1 MPAVEMKLQGGDELA
16 RKLSE
21 MAAKLSTAGELRVGF
36 LEGATYP
43 DGTPVALVA
52 AAQNFGAP
60 TVGLPP
66 RPFFDRM
73 VRDNEAGWGA
83 LIAQGLARSG
93 GDARAA
99 LEFAGRIMVEQLQA
113 SILAGGF
120 TPLKPE
126 TIRRKGFDTQ
136 LIDTSHMLNSAASEV
151 L

>member
-1 MPAVEMKLQGGDELA
+1 MAIGVEIKGGDELSRTLA
-16 RKLSE
+16 E
-21 MAAKLSTAGELRVGF
+21 MARGFSSARELRVGF

-52 AAQNFGAP
+52 AAHNFGAP
-60 TVGLPP
+60 SAGLPP

-73 VRDNEAGWGA
+73 VDENQAGWPS
-83 LIAQGLARSG
+83 LISEGLRRSG
-93 GDARAA
+93 GDARRA
-99 LEFAGRIMVEQLQA
+99 LEFAGRIMVEQLQG

-120 TPLKPE
+120 APLKEE

-136 LIDTSHMLNSAASEV
+136 LVHTSHMLNSADSEV